1 MKKNNVSTTTYYDQ
15 ISTDYDTI
23 MDHERVDI
31 VRKFVKNYCLNL
43 NDTKIVLDFGAG
55 TGGDTL
61 WHLEFYEKIIFY
73 EPSSKM
79 ASYAKEKIDSTKRK
93 LIDFIVGDDATLD
106 NIKKYQDIDLIF
118 SNFAVFNSI
127 ENPSETF
134 HTFSKIINAHG
145 NVVMVLYEKK
155 SLKNVFKGLIG
166 GLFKSDKTAQHS
178 EIKASDGSSTKVFF
192 HEKEDICSLAKD
204 AGFSLIDDHYFNNG
218 NFRMYHFKFHS

>member
-1 MKKNNVSTTTYYDQ
+1 MKNNVSSTKYYDQ

-23 MDHERVDI
+23 MDHERVEI
-31 VRKFVKNYCLNL
+31 VRKFVKDYCLNL
-43 NDTKIVLDFGAG
+43 NDTKTVLDFGAG

-61 WHLEFYEKIIFY
+61 WHLEAYQKIIFY

-79 ASYAKEKIDSTKRK
+79 ASYAKEKIDSSKRK

-106 NIKKYQDIDLIF
+106 NISKYQDIDLIF

-134 HTFSKIINAHG
+134 KKFSEIMSIHG
-145 NVVMVLYEKK
+145 NLVIVLYENK
-155 SLKNVFKGLIG
+155 SLKNMLNGLIG
-166 GLFKSDKTAQHS
+166 RLFRSKKATIRS
-178 EIKASDGSSTKVFF
+178 EIKTSDGSCTKVFF
-192 HEKEDICSLAKD
+192 HKKEDVCSLAKD
-204 AGFSLIDDHYFNNG
+204 TGFDLINDHYFNNG